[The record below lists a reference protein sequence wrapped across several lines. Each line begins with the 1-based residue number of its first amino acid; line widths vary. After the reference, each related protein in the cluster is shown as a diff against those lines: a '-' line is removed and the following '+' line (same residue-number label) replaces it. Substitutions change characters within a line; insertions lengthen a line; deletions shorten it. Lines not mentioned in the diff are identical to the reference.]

1 MKKIAL
7 LFIVVLAVVLSAC
20 NDNTTEKK
28 ENKLLESTKNKEAD
42 EVAQET
48 LVAIASSDRKSMS
61 NLFSEQA
68 IKNYCEK
75 TKTTTLA
82 GESGQCSRES
92 LKENGNTFEADGE
105 FYTILAQYSDGK
117 TYYIAKHDNDVDQKA
132 STDGVKSPENEG
144 MRLEKFT
151 VTSGSNSNHKVSNIY
166 KWSDN
171 EEEEKEVLKK
181 FQEKENVYEL
191 KGNYSDLFKE

>member
-1 MKKIAL
+1 MKKIGL
-7 LFIVVLAVVLSAC
+7 LLVIVLAVVLSAC

-42 EVAQET
+42 SVAQET
-48 LVAIASSDRKSMS
+48 LMAIASSDRKSMS
-61 NLFSEQA
+61 KLFSDQA

-82 GESGQCSRES
+82 GEKEQCTRES
-92 LKENGNTFEADGE
+92 LRENNNTFEPEGN
-105 FYTILAQYSDGK
+105 FYTILAQYSNGK

-132 STDGVKSPENEG
+132 STNGVKSPENED

-151 VTSGSNSNHKVSNIY
+151 VTSDSTEKYKVSNVY

-171 EEEEKEVLKK
+171 ADEEKIILDK
-181 FQEKENVYEL
+181 FKNKENVYEL
-191 KGNYSDLFKE
+191 KGNYSDLFEE